1 MRPGIIPNVSR
12 ATFGAPGEFFFE
24 EHDMRSL
31 WNRRMCAAGAVAVL
45 AGIAWMA
52 GPIWAGGAKVQEGK
66 PAPEIELPAT
76 SIGTIFPDK
85 KDAKTLK
92 ISDLKGKKNVVLWFY
107 PKALTG
113 G

>member
-1 MRPGIIPNVSR
+1 MHVYRNR
-12 ATFGAPGEFFFE
+12 AVRG
-24 EHDMRSL
+24 
-31 WNRRMCAAGAVAVL
+31 AGALLVL
-45 AGIAWMA
+45 AGVAWIAT
-52 GPIWAGGAKVQEGK
+52 PVWAGGAKLQEGK
-66 PAPEIELPAT
+66 AAPDIELPAT

-92 ISDLKGKKNVVLWFY
+92 ISDLKGKKNLVLWFY

>member
-1 MRPGIIPNVSR
+1 MNGHR
-12 ATFGAPGEFFFE
+12 
-24 EHDMRSL
+24 
-31 WNRRMCAAGAVAVL
+31 NRIVRGAGALVAL
-45 AGIAWMA
+45 AGLAWIAA
-52 GPIWAGGAKVQEGK
+52 PIWAGGEKLKEGK
-66 PAPEIELPAT
+66 AAPDIELPAT

-92 ISDLKGKKNVVLWFY
+92 ISDLKGKKNLVLWFY

>member
-1 MRPGIIPNVSR
+1 MNGNKNR
-12 ATFGAPGEFFFE
+12 AVCG
-24 EHDMRSL
+24 
-31 WNRRMCAAGAVAVL
+31 AGALVVL
-45 AGIAWMA
+45 AGLAWIAA
-52 GPIWAGGAKVQEGK
+52 PIQAGGAKLKEGQA
-66 PAPEIELPAT
+66 APDIELPAT
-76 SIGTIFPDK
+76 NIASIFPDK

>member
-1 MRPGIIPNVSR
+1 MNGYRNRV
-12 ATFGAPGEFFFE
+12 ALGAA
-24 EHDMRSL
+24 L
-31 WNRRMCAAGAVAVL
+31 LAL
-45 AGIAWMA
+45 AGLAWIAT
-52 GPIWAGGAKVQEGK
+52 PTQAGGDKLQEGK
-66 PAPEIELPAT
+66 PAPDIELPAT

-85 KDAKTLK
+85 KDAKKLK

>member
-1 MRPGIIPNVSR
+1 MFGRLGAILLEENEMNGYQNR
-12 ATFGAPGEFFFE
+12 AAHG
-24 EHDMRSL
+24 
-31 WNRRMCAAGAVAVL
+31 AGALLAL
-45 AGIAWMA
+45 AGLAWVA
-52 GPIWAGGAKVQEGK
+52 APIWAGGAKLQEGK
-66 PAPEIELPAT
+66 AAPDIELPAT

-92 ISDLKGKKNVVLWFY
+92 ISDLKGKKNIVLWFY

>member
-1 MRPGIIPNVSR
+1 MNESKNR
-12 ATFGAPGEFFFE
+12 AARGA
-24 EHDMRSL
+24 
-31 WNRRMCAAGAVAVL
+31 CALVVL
-45 AGIAWMA
+45 AGLAWIAA
-52 GPIWAGGAKVQEGK
+52 PIWAGGAKLQEGK

-76 SIGTIFPDK
+76 NIGTIFPDK

>member
-1 MRPGIIPNVSR
+1 MNGHFGR
-12 ATFGAPGEFFFE
+12 AARG
-24 EHDMRSL
+24 
-31 WNRRMCAAGAVAVL
+31 AGAFLVL
-45 AGIAWMA
+45 AGLAWVA
-52 GPIWAGGAKVQEGK
+52 APTWAGGAKLKEGDA
-66 PAPEIELPAT
+66 APDIELPAT

-92 ISDLKGKKNVVLWFY
+92 VSDLKGKKNVVLWFY